1 MYKIVSLLIC
11 ILMATIGAVAFASPN
26 VVIGEDSPVV
36 DDICYETEEET
47 STDLYLHNKPI
58 EPAEIELLSVLV
70 MAEAEGEPDE
80 GKRLVI
86 DTVFN
91 RVDSDEFPDTIY
103 DVIYQPNQFTSVW
116 NGRFDRCGIDCHCC
130 ELIVEE
136 LHSRTNYECIFFNAG
151 HYSDYGTP
159 MFSVG
164 NHYFSKGDA

>member
-11 ILMATIGAVAFASPN
+11 ILMTIITSASFIHPDI
-26 VVIGEDSPVV
+26 VIGEDATTSIDCTKTDEEPS
-36 DDICYETEEET
+36 TE
-47 STDLYLHNKPI
+47 LYLHNKLV

-116 NGRFDRCGIDCHCC
+116 NGRFDRCDIDSHCC

-136 LHSRTNYECIFFNAG
+136 LHSRTNYECVFFNAG
-151 HYSDYGTP
+151 HYSYYGTP
-159 MFSVG
+159 MFSIG
-164 NHYFSKGDA
+164 NHYFSKGDD